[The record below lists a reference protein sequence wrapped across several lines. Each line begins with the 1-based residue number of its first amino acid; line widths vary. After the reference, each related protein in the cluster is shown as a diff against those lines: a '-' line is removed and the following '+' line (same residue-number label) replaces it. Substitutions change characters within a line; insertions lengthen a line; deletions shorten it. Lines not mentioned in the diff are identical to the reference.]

1 MSLQADRKRRET
13 LAAPRTFHASSADNG
28 RWRRAAVTLVPLDE
42 LDEPVATWFNRP
54 MEMSNR
60 PVDPADLPV
69 APARAAKAAPATTGL
84 FATLFGY

>member
-1 MSLQADRKRRET
+1 MSLQADRKRREA
-13 LAAPRTFHASSADNG
+13 LAAPRTFHASSAENG

-42 LDEPVATWFNRP
+42 VDEPVATWFNRP

-60 PVDPADLPV
+60 PLDPADLPQR
-69 APARAAKAAPATTGL
+69 PARAPKAVPAASGL